1 MLPENKCL
9 VVSPANFWHENPRE
23 FEKDDDILRTVLKY
37 QSYEKGRS
45 GLAEILLGMN
55 VGETGLKYRT
65 FSKRIGGYGS
75 LSYAI
80 TIVLKQK
87 DEK

>member
-9 VVSPANFWHENPRE
+9 IVSPANFWHEDVGE

-65 FSKRIGGYGS
+65 FSKRVGGFGS

-80 TIVLKQK
+80 TIVLTQR
-87 DEK
+87 DDR